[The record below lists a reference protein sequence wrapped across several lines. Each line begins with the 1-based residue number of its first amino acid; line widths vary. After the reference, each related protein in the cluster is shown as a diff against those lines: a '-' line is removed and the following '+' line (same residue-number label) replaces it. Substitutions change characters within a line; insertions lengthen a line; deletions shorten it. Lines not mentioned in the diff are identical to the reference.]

1 MQDYPLSGLK
11 VLDFSRV
18 LAGPFATRMLSDL
31 GADVLKIE
39 PPEGDTTRHF
49 GLRSGEMSGYYL
61 QQNIGKRNICLDL
74 KADGAREL
82 VHKLVAEADVVVE
95 NFRPG
100 IMDRFGVGW
109 KDLSAVNPKL
119 VMLSISGFGQ
129 VGPERDRAAYAG
141 VLHAETG
148 LQARQAEIAG
158 GHPTDIQFSLG
169 DSYTSLHGLVGVF
182 AALRM
187 ADRTGTGQHIDMA
200 MLNALHATDDFANYG
215 LDGVWPQNNKNFV
228 WDAPEGKRIFLAG
241 DIKWLWHV
249 FSNRDGL
256 TVQMPEGADLE
267 TKIALRQGAI
277 ADHIMS
283 FPSALALKAKLD
295 EVNIAWGDVRDFGE
309 ESFAQPSI
317 EARGVFVEVE
327 DSEGKKRRT
336 TQSPYRFSDAKS
348 GITSASR
355 APRRGEH
362 NVAALKDWIAMDEG
376 EISGLVSAGVLLSG
390 DEG

>member
-74 KADGAREL
+74 KADGARAL

-119 VMLSISGFGQ
+119 VMLSMSGFGQ

-169 DSYTSLHGLVGVF
+169 DS
-182 AALRM
+182 
-187 ADRTGTGQHIDMA
+187 
-200 MLNALHATDDFANYG
+200 
-215 LDGVWPQNNKNFV
+215 
-228 WDAPEGKRIFLAG
+228 
-241 DIKWLWHV
+241 
-249 FSNRDGL
+249 
-256 TVQMPEGADLE
+256 
-267 TKIALRQGAI
+267 
-277 ADHIMS
+277 
-283 FPSALALKAKLD
+283 
-295 EVNIAWGDVRDFGE
+295 
-309 ESFAQPSI
+309 
-317 EARGVFVEVE
+317 
-327 DSEGKKRRT
+327 
-336 TQSPYRFSDAKS
+336 
-348 GITSASR
+348 
-355 APRRGEH
+355 
-362 NVAALKDWIAMDEG
+362 
-376 EISGLVSAGVLLSG
+376 
-390 DEG
+390 